1 MLVRCTGAPVAG
13 SCSTTAALFSP
24 VSLPAEWCP
33 APAILPVQSTLAFPC
48 ADSCHNF
55 FLYPCRILF
64 HPFFHNILCASNV
77 VLFSILGGPFVYSA
91 CRESGFAAF
100 SRKIPWR
107 KGFVFLRKSSPF
119 CHEKGHFRGAPPRGP
134 LLPLRGNSPCV
145 LGNDGF

>member
-33 APAILPVQSTLAFPC
+33 APAILPVQSTLDFPC

-77 VLFSILGGPFVYSA
+77 VLFSILGGLLSIQPVEKAAKPLFRERSHGGRGSFSCEKVPPSA
-91 CRESGFAAF
+91 M
-100 SRKIPWR
+100 
-107 KGFVFLRKSSPF
+107 
-119 CHEKGHFRGAPPRGP
+119 RGARAHPPGGP

>member
-77 VLFSILGGPFVYSA
+77 VLFSILGGLLSIQPVEKAAKPLF
-91 CRESGFAAF
+91 RERS
-100 SRKIPWR
+100 WR

-119 CHEKGHFRGAPPRGP
+119 CHEKGHFRGAPRRGP